1 MCLIACAWQTDPEF
15 PFVFVANRDEFHARP
30 SEAMG
35 WWHDNEEILAG
46 RDLQAGGTWLAV
58 HRSGRLSTV
67 TNYRETPPIAAA
79 RSRGELVAGF
89 PADSA
94 RPGDF
99 LDTLDGSLYSGFS
112 LLVTDGN
119 ELAYGSNRGTEKS
132 VLAPGVYGL
141 SNAAL
146 DTPWPKLVR
155 AREGLRSLLTTGAPR
170 LDDLLDLVADRRP
183 AEPDE
188 VPRTGLPFEHER
200 ALSSPFIV
208 GPDYG
213 TRCSTAIVCR
223 QDGHVEVAERRFDAD
238 GSISGE
244 SRFVFLAGNWSAQP
258 AP

>member
-1 MCLIACAWQTDPEF
+1 MCLIACAWQTHSEF

-35 WWHDNEEILAG
+35 WWHDENDILAG
-46 RDLQAGGTWLAV
+46 RDLQAGGTWLAL

-67 TNYRETPPIAAA
+67 TNYRETSPAAAA

-89 PADSA
+89 PVESSS
-94 RPGDF
+94 PGAF
-99 LDTLDGSLYSGFS
+99 LDALDGSLYSGFS
-112 LLVTDGN
+112 LLVTDGR
-119 ELAYGSNRGTEKS
+119 ELAYGSNRGAGKS
-132 VLAPGVYGL
+132 LLTPGVYGL

-155 AREGLRSLLTTGAPR
+155 AREGLRSLLAAGAPQ

-183 AEPDE
+183 ADADE
-188 VPRTGLPFEHER
+188 VPQTGLPFEHER

-208 GPDYG
+208 GPAYG

-223 QDGHVEVAERRFDAD
+223 TDGHVEVAERRFDAD

-244 SRFVFLAGNWSAQP
+244 SRFVFLAENWSAQP
-258 AP
+258 AS